1 MIMATVRMYL
11 TIAVGVI
18 MLVIAIAAAASIAFI
33 AVDTRFIAITVVMT

>member
-1 MIMATVRMYL
+1 MAIVSMYL

-18 MLVIAIAAAASIAFI
+18 MLVIAIAAAASIAVI